1 MTQKPESRYAVRAV
15 ERALRLLSVL
25 SDGKPRS
32 LKELSGEISMNTSTT
47 FRLLSTL
54 ASGGYVE
61 RGGRA
66 VTYKL
71 GIACLELARAYQES
85 SDLRQVALEELEK
98 LRDDTKETVHLAIMD
113 HMEVVYLE
121 KFHGLH
127 AIGIMSS
134 QVGGRSPAYCTGLG
148 KILLAYADQAET
160 RGYYENRGFHRYS
173 DSTITDLDT
182 LMYQL
187 REARSRGYALDL
199 GEHEP
204 EIHCIAAPVFDM
216 NGSVVAAISL
226 SGPSSRMKP
235 IEEQDGFIARTL
247 EAARSISRNMGY
259 RHEARRNREA
269 EHLHREA

>member
-1 MTQKPESRYAVRAV
+1 MESRYAIRAV
-15 ERALRLLSVL
+15 ERALRILSVL

-32 LKELSGEISMNTSTT
+32 LKELSGEIGMNNSTT

-85 SDLRQVALEELEK
+85 SDLRQVALQELEQ
-98 LRDDTKETVHLAIMD
+98 LRDDTKETVHLAILD

-148 KILLAYADQAET
+148 KILLAYADQAAV
-160 RGYYENRGFHRYS
+160 RSYYEKKGFHRYS
-173 DSTITDLDT
+173 ESTIADLGS
-182 LMYQL
+182 LMRHL
-187 REARSRGYALDL
+187 HAARDRGYALDL

-204 EIHCIAAPVFDM
+204 EIHCIAAPIFDM

-226 SGPSSRMKP
+226 SGPTSRMKP
-235 IEEQDGFIARTL
+235 IDQQDGLIARTL
-247 EAARSISRNMGY
+247 EAARSISKNLGY
-259 RHEARRNREA
+259 RQEGSRRRGA
-269 EHLHREA
+269 ENLQGRV